1 MGSFGTE
8 NFRSL
13 IFFIF
18 WLFTEF
24 SRLRDRGV
32 VRHLAS
38 ERHAR
43 RSICRS
49 SATRLLQQARRTA
62 SHAGRPCAGFG
73 NLVEAPALRIV
84 DLARPLGY
92 HDGFR
97 RLASVRLIGPQG
109 SGEARLAVQHFT
121 QRVGTSTTH
130 HVVLPNP
137 RRRLQGR
144 ALTRLTMS
152 RRFGR
157 TKREEVDAMQV
168 KETVAYVLNH
178 EFQISVP
185 ASDLDA
191 KADAR
196 LVDLKDKVRLNGF
209 RPGKVPVS
217 HLKKVYGRSVMAET
231 VEQTIRDTN
240 SQIFSERGFR
250 LATEPK
256 VTMPTEEKAVEDI
269 LTGKSDLTYTV
280 AIEVVPAIQ
289 LADFKSFS
297 VEKPV
302 ADVTDADVDEAI
314 KRIADQNRGYTAK
327 AEGAKAETGD
337 RVTIS
342 FKGTIDGTPFDGGTG
357 ENIQVVIGAG
367 QFIPGFEEQLVG
379 IAAGET
385 RNLKV
390 SFPKN
395 YMSEKLAGQPA
406 EFETTATAIEAPQG
420 VEINDEFAKTLGLE
434 SLDKLKQAA
443 RERLTAEYAGAT
455 RQRVKRTL
463 LDRLDEAHQFEA
475 PPTLID
481 EEFNLMWNSIKAE
494 MESGGKTFADEN
506 TTEEASQEEYR
517 KIADR
522 RVRLGLVL
530 SEIGEKNKITVTDDE
545 VSRAVIERAR
555 QMPGREKEVWDYYRS
570 NANALAQLRAPIY
583 EDKVVDFILE
593 LANVTEKKVT
603 REDLFKDDEAEKSA
617 A

>member
-1 MGSFGTE
+1 
-8 NFRSL
+8 
-13 IFFIF
+13 
-18 WLFTEF
+18 
-24 SRLRDRGV
+24 
-32 VRHLAS
+32 
-38 ERHAR
+38 
-43 RSICRS
+43 
-49 SATRLLQQARRTA
+49 
-62 SHAGRPCAGFG
+62 
-73 NLVEAPALRIV
+73 
-84 DLARPLGY
+84 
-92 HDGFR
+92 
-97 RLASVRLIGPQG
+97 
-109 SGEARLAVQHFT
+109 
-121 QRVGTSTTH
+121 
-130 HVVLPNP
+130 
-137 RRRLQGR
+137 
-144 ALTRLTMS
+144 
-152 RRFGR
+152 
-157 TKREEVDAMQV
+157 MQV
-168 KETVAYVLNH
+168 TETLAEGLKH

-231 VEQTIRDTN
+231 IDQTIRDTN
-240 SQIFSERGFR
+240 SQIFTERGFR

-256 VTMPTEEKAVEDI
+256 VTMPTEQKAVEDI
-269 LTGKSDLTYTV
+269 LTGKSDLIYTV
-280 AIEVVPAIQ
+280 SIEVVPPIQ
-289 LADFKSFS
+289 LADFKGFT

-302 ADVTDADVDEAI
+302 AEVTDADVDEAI
-314 KRIADQNRGYTAK
+314 KRIADQNRAFAAK
-327 AEGAKAETGD
+327 GEGAKAETGD

-342 FKGTIDGTPFDGGTG
+342 FKGTINGTPFEGGTG
-357 ENIQVVIGAG
+357 EGIQVTIGSNT
-367 QFIPGFEEQLVG
+367 FIPGFEEQLLG

-385 RNLKV
+385 RTLKV

-395 YMSEKLAGQPA
+395 YGSEKLAGQPA
-406 EFETTATAIEAPQG
+406 EFETTATLIEAPQDTA
-420 VEINDEFAKTLGLE
+420 INDDFAKTLGLE
-434 SLDKLKQAA
+434 SLDKLKEAA
-443 RERLTAEYAGAT
+443 RERLTAEFAGAT

-463 LDRLDEAHQFEA
+463 LDRLDESHRFEA
-475 PPTLID
+475 PPSLVD

-494 MESGGKTFADEN
+494 MESSGKTFADED
-506 TTEEASQEEYR
+506 TTEEAAKEEYR

-555 QMPGREKEVWDYYRS
+555 QMPGREKEVWDYYRN

-603 REDLFKDDEAEKSA
+603 REDLYRDDEAEKSA

>member
-1 MGSFGTE
+1 MS
-8 NFRSL
+8 
-13 IFFIF
+13 
-18 WLFTEF
+18 
-24 SRLRDRGV
+24 
-32 VRHLAS
+32 RHLA
-38 ERHAR
+38 
-43 RSICRS
+43 
-49 SATRLLQQARRTA
+49 
-62 SHAGRPCAGFG
+62 
-73 NLVEAPALRIV
+73 
-84 DLARPLGY
+84 
-92 HDGFR
+92 
-97 RLASVRLIGPQG
+97 GP
-109 SGEARLAVQHFT
+109 SG
-121 QRVGTSTTH
+121 
-130 HVVLPNP
+130 
-137 RRRLQGR
+137 
-144 ALTRLTMS
+144 
-152 RRFGR
+152 
-157 TKREEVDAMQV
+157 KKIDAMQV
-168 KETVAYVLNH
+168 TETLAEGLKH

-231 VEQTIRDTN
+231 IDQTIRDTN
-240 SQIFSERGFR
+240 SQIFTERGFR

-256 VTMPTEEKAVEDI
+256 ISMPTEKKAVEDI

-280 AIEVVPAIQ
+280 SIEVVPAIQ

-302 ADVTDADVDEAI
+302 AEVTDADVDEAI
-314 KRIADQNRGYTAK
+314 KRIADQNRALAAK
-327 AEGAKAETGD
+327 GDGTKAETGD

-342 FKGTIDGTPFDGGTG
+342 FKGTINGTPFDGGAG
-357 ENIQVVIGAG
+357 ENIQVTIGSNT
-367 QFIPGFEEQLVG
+367 FIPGFEEQLLG

-385 RNLKV
+385 RTLKV

-395 YMSEKLAGQPA
+395 YASEKLAGQPA
-406 EFETTATAIEAPQG
+406 EFETTATLIEAPQDTR
-420 VEINDEFAKTLGLE
+420 IDDEFAKTLGLE

-443 RERLTAEYAGAT
+443 RERLASEFAGAT
-455 RQRVKRTL
+455 RQRVKRML
-463 LDRLDEAHQFEA
+463 LDRLDEAHRFEA
-475 PPTLID
+475 PPSLIE

-494 MESGGKTFADEN
+494 MESSGKTFADED
-506 TTEEASQEEYR
+506 TTEEAAKEEYR

-545 VSRAVIERAR
+545 VSRAVIDRAR
-555 QMPGREKEVWDYYRS
+555 QMPGREKEVWDYYRN

-603 REDLFKDDEAEKSA
+603 REDLYKDDDAEQSA